1 MKKTITS
8 FVVALFMCVTV
19 IITPMYMQKSEN
31 TEIANADNTSEL
43 VADEFDL
50 SDKDEQIVASEID
63 KEIVNEKIGTQT
75 IESKSEMV
83 NKNDLIEAEL
93 KAKSVVDYYY
103 TESGIPVTEI
113 NFDKNVLNVGFKA
126 DEG

>member
-1 MKKTITS
+1 
-8 FVVALFMCVTV
+8 MCVTV